1 MKPGK
6 IVLDS
11 YALIAYFE
19 DESSADQ
26 VKELLQQA
34 EERGKSL
41 LMSTVNWGEVYYAL
55 SRSKGES
62 KAEESILIIDQL
74 PITLM
79 EINRTIAYQAAK
91 LKARYAVAFGD
102 CFAAALAIVNQGQVL
117 TGDPEFKNL
126 EKEVS
131 INWLRG

>member
-34 EERGKSL
+34 EERKKSL
-41 LMSTVNWGEVYYAL
+41 LMSIVNWGEVYYAL

-74 PITLM
+74 PITLI
-79 EINRTIAYQAAK
+79 EINRAIAYQAAK

-102 CFAAALAIVNQGQVL
+102 CFAAALAMVNQGQVL
-117 TGDPEFKNL
+117 TGDLEFKNL
-126 EKEVS
+126 EKRVS
-131 INWLRG
+131 VIWLRG

>member
-74 PITLM
+74 PITLI

-102 CFAAALAIVNQGQVL
+102 CFAAALAMVNQGQVL

>member
-11 YALIAYFE
+11 YALIAYLE

-34 EERGKSL
+34 EGGEKSL
-41 LMSTVNWGEVYYAL
+41 SMSVVNWGEVYYAL

-62 KAEESILIIDQL
+62 KAEESILVIDQL
-74 PITLM
+74 PITLI
-79 EINRTIAYQAAK
+79 EINRAIAYQAAK

-126 EKEVS
+126 EKDVS
-131 INWLRG
+131 VNWLRG

>member
-11 YALIAYFE
+11 YALIAYLE

-34 EERGKSL
+34 EGGEKSL
-41 LMSTVNWGEVYYAL
+41 SMSVVNWGEVYYAL

-62 KAEESILIIDQL
+62 KAEESILVIDQL
-74 PITLM
+74 PITLI
-79 EINRTIAYQAAK
+79 EINRAIAYQAAK

-102 CFAAALAIVNQGQVL
+102 CFAAALAMVNQGQVL

-126 EKEVS
+126 EKDVS
-131 INWLRG
+131 VIWLRG

>member
-26 VKELLQQA
+26 VKELLQQG
-34 EERGKSL
+34 EEREKSV
-41 LMSTVNWGEVYYAL
+41 LMSIVNWGEVYYAL

-74 PITLM
+74 PITLI
-79 EINRTIAYQAAK
+79 EINRAVAYQAAK

-102 CFAAALAIVNQGQVL
+102 CFAAALAMVNQGQVL

-131 INWLRG
+131 VIWLRG

>member
-26 VKELLQQA
+26 VKELLQQG

-41 LMSTVNWGEVYYAL
+41 LMSIVNWGEVYYAL

-74 PITLM
+74 PITLI
-79 EINRTIAYQAAK
+79 EINRAVAYQAAK

-102 CFAAALAIVNQGQVL
+102 CFAAALAMVNQGQVL

-131 INWLRG
+131 VIWLRG

>member
-26 VKELLQQA
+26 VKDLLQQA
-34 EERGKSL
+34 EEREKSL
-41 LMSTVNWGEVYYAL
+41 LMSIVNWGEVYYAL

-74 PITLM
+74 PVTLI
-79 EINRTIAYQAAK
+79 EINRAIAYQAAR

-102 CFAAALAIVNQGQVL
+102 CFAAALAMVNQGQVL

-126 EKEVS
+126 EKDVS
-131 INWLRG
+131 VIWLRG

>member
-34 EERGKSL
+34 EKREKSL
-41 LMSTVNWGEVYYAL
+41 LMGIVNWGEVYYAL

-62 KAEESILIIDQL
+62 KAEESTLIIDQL
-74 PITLM
+74 PIALI

-102 CFAAALAIVNQGQVL
+102 CFAAALAMVNQGQVL

-131 INWLRG
+131 IIWLRG

>member
-26 VKELLQQA
+26 VKELLQQG
-34 EERGKSL
+34 EEREKSL
-41 LMSTVNWGEVYYAL
+41 LMSMVNWGEVYYAL

-74 PITLM
+74 PITLI

-102 CFAAALAIVNQGQVL
+102 CFAAALAMVNQGQVL

-131 INWLRG
+131 VIWLRG

>member
-26 VKELLQQA
+26 VKELLQQG
-34 EERGKSL
+34 EEREKSL
-41 LMSTVNWGEVYYAL
+41 LMSIVNWGEVYYAL

-74 PITLM
+74 PVTLI
-79 EINRTIAYQAAK
+79 EINRAIAYQAAR

-102 CFAAALAIVNQGQVL
+102 CFAAALAMVNQGQVL

-131 INWLRG
+131 VIWLRG

>member
-126 EKEVS
+126 EKDVS
-131 INWLRG
+131 VNWLRG

>member
-1 MKPGK
+1 VKPSK

-11 YALIAYFE
+11 YALIAYLE
-19 DESSADQ
+19 NKSGADQ
-26 VKELLQQA
+26 VKELLLQA
-34 EERGKSL
+34 EASGESL
-41 LMSTVNWGEVYYAL
+41 LMTIVNWGEVYYAL

-74 PITLM
+74 PITLI
-79 EINRTIAYQAAK
+79 EINRAIAYQSAR
-91 LKARYAVAFGD
+91 LKAQYAVAFGN
-102 CFAAALAIVNQGQVL
+102 CFSAALAMVNQGQVL

-131 INWLRG
+131 VIWLRN

>member
-34 EERGKSL
+34 EEREKSL
-41 LMSTVNWGEVYYAL
+41 LMNIVNWGEVYYAL

-74 PITLM
+74 PITLI
-79 EINRTIAYQAAK
+79 EINRAVAYQAAK

-102 CFAAALAIVNQGQVL
+102 CFAAALAMVNQGQVL

-126 EKEVS
+126 EKDVS
-131 INWLRG
+131 VIWLRG

>member
-11 YALIAYFE
+11 YALIVYFE

-41 LMSTVNWGEVYYAL
+41 LMCTVNWGEVYYAL

-74 PITLM
+74 PITVI

-91 LKARYAVAFGD
+91 LKARYAAAFGD
-102 CFAAALAIVNQGQVL
+102 CFAAALAMVNQGQVL

-131 INWLRG
+131 IIWLRG

>member
-1 MKPGK
+1 MKSGK

-19 DESSADQ
+19 NESGAGQ

-34 EERGKSL
+34 EARKESL
-41 LMSTVNWGEVYYAL
+41 LMSMVNWSEVYYAL

-74 PITLM
+74 PITLV
-79 EINRTIAYQAAK
+79 EINRTIAYQAAR
-91 LKARYAVAFGD
+91 LKARYAVAVGD
-102 CFAAALAIVNQGQVL
+102 CFAAALAMINQGWVL

-126 EKEVS
+126 EKEISVR
-131 INWLRG
+131 WLGR

>member
-26 VKELLQQA
+26 VKELLQQG
-34 EERGKSL
+34 EEREKSL
-41 LMSTVNWGEVYYAL
+41 LMSMVNWGEVYYAL

-62 KAEESILIIDQL
+62 KAEESILVIDQL
-74 PITLM
+74 PITLI
-79 EINRTIAYQAAK
+79 EINRAIAYQAAK

-102 CFAAALAIVNQGQVL
+102 CFAAALAMVNQGQVL

-131 INWLRG
+131 VIWLRG

>member
-34 EERGKSL
+34 EEREKSL
-41 LMSTVNWGEVYYAL
+41 LMNIVNWGEVYYAL

-74 PITLM
+74 PMPTCT
-79 EINRTIAYQAAK
+79 NRGK
-91 LKARYAVAFGD
+91 
-102 CFAAALAIVNQGQVL
+102 C
-117 TGDPEFKNL
+117 
-126 EKEVS
+126 
-131 INWLRG
+131 LRFSPV

>member
-19 DESSADQ
+19 NESSADQ

-34 EERGKSL
+34 EEREKSL
-41 LMSTVNWGEVYYAL
+41 LMSIVNWGEVYYAL

-74 PITLM
+74 PITLI

-91 LKARYAVAFGD
+91 LKARYVVAFGD
-102 CFAAALAIVNQGQVL
+102 CFAAALAMVNQGQVL

-131 INWLRG
+131 VIWLRG